1 MAVTA
6 KDLVRNGVKEKLAR
20 GELVVS
26 MTVRLVRTIEIAE
39 IARSAGFD
47 TFYIDLEHSSFSLET
62 TGQICMAGLA
72 LGITPLVRIADTSP
86 QSIGRVLD
94 GGALGVIAPHVQSAS
109 DAKAIVDAA
118 KFPPLGNRGFT
129 GSLPHLRFKA
139 FPTKEVFAAMNDA
152 TMVVVMIES
161 AEALAQ
167 VDEIA
172 AVEGVDMLFIG
183 SNDLAS
189 SMGIPGELDH
199 KMIRDA
205 YAQSIAA
212 CRKHGKHLGIGGLV
226 AYPKLAA
233 EMVELGCRYLSTGTD
248 LSFLLNGATAK
259 AKQARGD

>member
-1 MAVTA
+1 MALSA
-6 KDLVRNGVKEKLAR
+6 KDLVRNGVKEKLALD
-20 GELVVS
+20 ELVVS
-26 MTVRLVRTIEIAE
+26 MTVRLVRSIEIAE

-62 TGQICMAGLA
+62 TSQICMAGLA
-72 LGITPLVRIADTSP
+72 LGVTPLVRIADTSP

-94 GGALGVIAPHVQSAS
+94 GGALGVIAPHVESAR
-109 DAKAIVDAA
+109 DAAAIVDAA
-118 KFPPLGNRGFT
+118 KFPPLGHRGFT
-129 GSLPHLRFKA
+129 GSLPHLRFRS
-139 FPTKEVFAAMNDA
+139 FPAGEVFAAMNDA
-152 TMVVVMIES
+152 TLVVVMIES

-172 AVEGVDMLFIG
+172 AVAGVDMLFIG

-199 KMIRDA
+199 PAIRDA

-212 CRKHGKHLGIGGLV
+212 CRRHGKQLGIGGLV
-226 AYPKLAA
+226 AYPQLAA
-233 EMVELGCRYLSTGTD
+233 DMIELGCRYLSTGTD

-259 AKQARGD
+259 VKQTRGG